1 MEHLFD
7 ESNIDTILIGFVD
20 VHNDKR
26 PGSSVWYFVY
36 VLAFSQEF

>member
-7 ESNIDTILIGFVD
+7 ESTIDTSLIGFVD

-26 PGSSVWYFVY
+26 PGSSV
-36 VLAFSQEF
+36 